1 MTIRQRESAAKYCYD
16 LSKIVVTVAVVTNA
30 FSQVFHAVNF
40 WLGLLFGVALY
51 SIGYLLDGREEAR
64 P

>member
-1 MTIRQRESAAKYCYD
+1 MTVRQRESAAKYCYD
-16 LSKIVVTVAVVTNA
+16 LSKIVMTVAVVTNA
-30 FSQVFHAVNF
+30 FSQAFWAVNF

-51 SIGYLLDGREEAR
+51 LIGYLLDGQEEAR